1 MRRETETR
9 IVKEMMI
16 IDNVIKRIV
25 EVLDDGGRG
34 E

>member
-25 EVLDDGGRG
+25 EVLDNGGWG
-34 E
+34 